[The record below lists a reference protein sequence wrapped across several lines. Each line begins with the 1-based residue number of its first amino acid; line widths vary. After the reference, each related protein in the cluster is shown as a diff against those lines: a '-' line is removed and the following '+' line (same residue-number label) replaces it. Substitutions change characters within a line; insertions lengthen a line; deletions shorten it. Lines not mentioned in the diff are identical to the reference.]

1 MKWDAIYTRS
11 CSVPTTSPSTS
22 TSTSTSTSA
31 PASTS
36 TSTST
41 STAAPTQ
48 SGCLGL
54 GWGELGPFGAAT
66 SSGTITNI
74 TNGTVWAAGLN
85 DIPRRVL
92 YFTRDPQESFHVH
105 SNHLFVGSHNVGD
118 QVTLS
123 STFGGALNL
132 DGTYYIDGVVTN
144 VSRTLGNTPGIY
156 NQYLLRCSQT
166 PTTSPSTSTTAPT
179 STLSERI
186 NPVMTGP
193 TSPSGAATESSFST
207 DGFGHANE
215 GWRAFDGLNG
225 HPTTNSN
232 TWVSVAPLPQWV
244 CYEFATAKRIRH
256 YKLTQSAD
264 LYPAPVGWTLEGS
277 NNGTTWTTLHT
288 VAGQTGW
295 AGPYPQALITV
306 SYDFENANT
315 YTHYR
320 VNVNSTGGVTN
331 YVGIGEIGFYER
343 T

>member
-11 CSVPTTSPSTS
+11 CSVPTAPPTTS
-22 TSTSTSTSA
+22 TSTSTST
-31 PASTS
+31 
-36 TSTST
+36 
-41 STAAPTQ
+41 TAAPTQ
-48 SGCLGL
+48 SGCF
-54 GWGELGPFGAAT
+54 GPFWSALGTSSAAT
-66 SSGTITNI
+66 SIGTITNV
-74 TNGTVWAAGLN
+74 TNGAVWTASLN
-85 DIPRRVL
+85 DNPRRVL
-92 YFTRDPQESFHVH
+92 YFTGDPQKSFHVH

-118 QVTLS
+118 RVTIEA
-123 STFGGALNL
+123 FGSFGAAYEGI
-132 DGTYYIDGVVTN
+132 DGAYYIDGVVTGE
-144 VSRTLGNTPGIY
+144 SLTLGNTSGTYDRYI
-156 NQYLLRCSQT
+156 LRCSQT
-166 PTTSPSTSTTAPT
+166 PTTSTSTSTTAPT